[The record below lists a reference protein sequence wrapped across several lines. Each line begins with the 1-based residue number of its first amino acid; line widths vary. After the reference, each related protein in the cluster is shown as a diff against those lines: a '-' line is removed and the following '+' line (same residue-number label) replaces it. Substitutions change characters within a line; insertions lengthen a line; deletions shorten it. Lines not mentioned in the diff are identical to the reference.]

1 LYKNWDLKKD
11 KRMNKT
17 KAIIFDWGDM
27 VMRDFPAYPGPM
39 AYWPEVEAVAGIETA
54 LQQLRKD
61 FICCLA
67 SNAVDSDAGLMD
79 ISLSRVNLRQYFQ
92 YLFTSRE
99 LGFKKPDPEFYR
111 EILRKIQLKPE
122 QCISVGNEY
131 QKDIVP
137 AKSVGMYTI
146 WFSTH
151 SGSIAAPCVD
161 YVITS
166 MNELVPV
173 VEVLKAAI

>member
-1 LYKNWDLKKD
+1 
-11 KRMNKT
+11 MNKT
-17 KAIIFDWGDM
+17 KAIIFDWGDT

-67 SNAVDSDAGLMD
+67 SNAVDSDADLVGLA
-79 ISLSRVNLRQYFQ
+79 LSRVNLRQYFQ

-99 LGFKKPDPEFYR
+99 LGFKKPDPAFYR
-111 EILRKIQLKPE
+111 ELLRMMNLQPE
-122 QCISVGNEY
+122 DCIAVGNDYE
-131 QKDIVP
+131 KDILQ
-137 AKSVGMYTI
+137 AKLIGMHTV

-151 SGSIAAPCVD
+151 QGSVPAPCAD
-161 YVITS
+161 YSITGMDQLVQVIRT
-166 MNELVPV
+166 LRG
-173 VEVLKAAI
+173 

>member
-1 LYKNWDLKKD
+1 
-11 KRMNKT
+11 MNII
-17 KAIIFDWGDM
+17 KAILFDWGDT

-67 SNAVDSDAGLMD
+67 SNAVDSDADLVGLA
-79 ISLSRVNLRQYFQ
+79 LSRVNLRQYFQ

-99 LGFKKPDPEFYR
+99 LKYQKPDPAFYR
-111 EILRKIQLKPE
+111 EILRRVNLQPE
-122 QCISVGNEY
+122 QCIAVGNNY

-137 AKSVGMYTI
+137 AKSVGIHTI
-146 WFSTH
+146 WVSTH
-151 SGSIAAPCVD
+151 TCGVPAPYADYSID
-161 YVITS
+161 S
-166 MNELVPV
+166 MDKLIPV
-173 VEVLKAAI
+173 VENLITKYGVK